1 MPALVDVAYELNVN
15 LWKGEKRLQL
25 TLKALR
31 EHQPDTRINR
41 GRRQYDVKLDTQCG
55 DEVSFNLCND
65 ASDVLKARW
74 TDRKGVNSSDSRA
87 SHPEIERLLWEAA
100 LSLGLTP

>member
-1 MPALVDVAYELNVN
+1 MPAMVDVAYELNVN

-31 EHQPDTRINR
+31 EHQSDTRINR
-41 GRRQYDVKLDTQCG
+41 GRRQYNVKSDIHY
-55 DEVSFNLCND
+55 DNEISFNLFND
-65 ASDVLKARW
+65 ASNVLKARW
-74 TDRKGVNSSDSRA
+74 SNQAGVISSDA
-87 SHPEIERLLWEAA
+87 HANHPEVKRLLWEAA